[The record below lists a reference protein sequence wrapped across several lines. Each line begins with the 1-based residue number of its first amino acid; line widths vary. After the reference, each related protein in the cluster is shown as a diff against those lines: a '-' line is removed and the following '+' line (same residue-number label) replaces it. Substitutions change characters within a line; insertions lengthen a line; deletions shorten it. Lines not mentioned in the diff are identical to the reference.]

1 MGQKTKK
8 SPTPSTAKK
17 TGAELPKGSPK
28 GTPSSL
34 PPASLRRLRSV
45 ADVDPNDFHDMVGD
59 AQMMA
64 ERRVAGLLGSLVG
77 APSVGSAATAA
88 VDSFIVAVL
97 RSTPAEEIVV
107 HGGSAPAFARLRAEI
122 ARDWTKARAIGGA
135 R

>member
-8 SPTPSTAKK
+8 SPAPSTAKK

-34 PPASLRRLRSV
+34 PPAALRRLRSV

-64 ERRVAGLLGSLVG
+64 ERRVADLLGSLAG
-77 APSVGSAATAA
+77 APSVGSAAPAA

-97 RSTPAEEIVV
+97 RATPAEEIVRR
-107 HGGSAPAFARLRAEI
+107 GGAASAFARLEAEM
-122 ARDWTKARAIGGA
+122 ARDWTQERTHGGA
-135 R
+135 Q